1 MCKAPWEGEG
11 EDVGRV
17 RWQEAIGG
25 VLITISNTMD
35 AASLLTIP
43 DAILFDMDG
52 TLTEPMLDFPR
63 IKAEMGIG
71 PVPILETLATM
82 PAEARSIAEAVLLR
96 HEAEAAERSRLNP
109 GCEELLAWL
118 ADRKI
123 KTALIT
129 RNSRLSVSRLIARH
143 RLEFSVLISREDAP
157 PKPQPAPLLLAC
169 RRLGVSYERC
179 WMIGDGS
186 HDIEAA
192 AAAGMRSVWIS
203 YGLEKTFDAEP
214 WKTVKDL
221 RAVRRMLT
229 DGG

>member
-1 MCKAPWEGEG
+1 
-11 EDVGRV
+11 
-17 RWQEAIGG
+17 
-25 VLITISNTMD
+25 MD

-52 TLTEPMLDFPR
+52 TLTKPMLDFPR

-71 PVPILETLATM
+71 GGPILETLARM
-82 PAEARSIAEAVLLR
+82 PAEARAAAEAVLLR
-96 HEAEAAERSRLNP
+96 HEAEAAEQSRLNP

-118 ADRKI
+118 ANRRI
-123 KTALIT
+123 RTALIT
-129 RNSRLSVSRLIARH
+129 RNSRMSVTRFIDRH
-143 RLEFSVLISREDAP
+143 GLEFSMLISREDAP
-157 PKPQPAPLLLAC
+157 PKPQPDPLLLAC

-203 YGLEKTFDAEP
+203 HGGEKTFATEP

-221 RAVRRMLT
+221 HAIRRMLEAKV
-229 DGG
+229 